1 MTSQKLNKVLSLVA
15 VVVAMAM
22 FVGTASAGVAGFSW
36 SEDFTYTGAEGDDLA
51 GSLTDWDWPGEGDLS
66 HTVIDSGDSAKPGH
80 TGFWHIQRD
89 LGMNINPLDL
99 DSGQQYILEGY
110 FKWVNADIASGEWIR
125 MTAANGGGHGPHA
138 SIGHENGDYLYFGGG
153 SDIPGSPKTYV
164 DFQADD
170 LIGLRVE
177 QTRVGTGYSED
188 TTDGWYNVNG
198 GAWTSIGSTLTGTM
212 NNITRIHIDSSVNA
226 PINLHFDTLSL
237 KLTPEPS
244 TGLLLIVGAL
254 VLPLVRRKR

>member
-22 FVGTASAGVAGFSW
+22 FVGTASAGVVSFSW
-36 SEDFTYTGAEGDDLA
+36 SEDFTYTGDDGADLA
-51 GSLTDWDWPGEGDLS
+51 DNVTGWDWPGEGDLS

-80 TGFWHIQRD
+80 TGYWHIQHD
-89 LGMNINPLDL
+89 LGMDINPLDL

-110 FKWVNADIASGEWIR
+110 FKWVDADIANAEWIR
-125 MTAANGGGHGPHA
+125 TTAANSNGHGPHF

-153 SDIPGSPKTYV
+153 SDFGKTKTYI
-164 DFQADD
+164 DFQASD

-188 TTDGWYNVNG
+188 TTAGWYNVNG
-198 GAWTSIGSTLTGTM
+198 GDWTTIGSTLTGTM